1 MPEEL
6 MPAVEI
12 PSVEIPSVEIHA
24 VEMRSVELPFRTRLR
39 HGVRKP
45 HNWLQLVRFA
55 CVGAS
60 GYVVNLVVF
69 FICAHII
76 KIDYRLS
83 AVFAFVVSVIN
94 NFLWNRHWTFGAHH
108 GHPIFQAM
116 RFFAVSLIAFGFSFI
131 VLVALVSGTGMPKVV
146 AQAIAIVAATPLSFI
161 AQKLWS
167 FKA

>member
-6 MPAVEI
+6 TQAVEM
-12 PSVEIPSVEIHA
+12 PSVEMPSVE
-24 VEMRSVELPFRTRLR
+24 MPFRTRVR
-39 HGVRKP
+39 HGVRRP

-55 CVGAS
+55 MVGAS

-69 FICAHII
+69 AVCYHGL

-83 AVFAFVVSVIN
+83 AVFAFVVSVSN
-94 NFLWNRHWTFGAHH
+94 NFLWNRHWTFGARD
-108 GHPIFQAM
+108 GQPIFQAM
-116 RFFAVSLIAFGFSFI
+116 RFFAVSLIAFGFSFV
-131 VLVALVSGTGMPKVV
+131 VLVALVSGTGIPTLV

-167 FKA
+167 FRA